1 VIAVAASLESASY
14 GIWVDQA
21 CALVRNNYLE
31 PLRDAGGVAV
41 LVSTDSFVAEHPETI
56 LDRADGLLL
65 IGGSDLD
72 PATYGAA
79 RHPETKVIKPER
91 DRLELALA
99 RDAIA
104 RDMPVL
110 GICRGMQIIN
120 VVLGGTLVQHLPD
133 IVGHTRHALNEAG
146 THEGNAHEVTLT
158 AGSLAAR
165 AVGGTR
171 RRIYSHHHQAI
182 DKLGRDLVITARSTL
197 DDLPEAIELPDR
209 QFVLG
214 VQWHPEL
221 DPASRE
227 IGALVEYSRQAA
239 IAPVPA
245 AAAASTTTTATTTA
259 TTKQGKRAGHQPRP
273 GYATA

>member
-1 VIAVAASLESASY
+1 MDVSRPVIAVAASLESASY
-14 GIWVDQA
+14 GIWVDQP
-21 CALVRNNYLE
+21 CALVRNNYLQ

-41 LVSTDSFVAEHPETI
+41 LVPTDPFVAEHPETV

-65 IGGSDLD
+65 IGGSDID
-72 PATYGAA
+72 PAVYGAE

-99 RDAIA
+99 RYAIE

-120 VVLGGTLVQHLPD
+120 VILGGTLVQHLPD
-133 IVGHTRHALNEAG
+133 IVGHDRHALNEAG

-165 AVGGTR
+165 AVGDTR

-182 DKLGRDLVITARSTL
+182 DKLGRDLVITARSVL

-221 DPASRE
+221 DPDSRE
-227 IGALVEYSRQAA
+227 IGALVEYSRQTVAA
-239 IAPVPA
+239 PAPA
-245 AAAASTTTTATTTA
+245 AAAASATDSTAA
-259 TTKQGKRAGHQPRP
+259 VA
-273 GYATA
+273 A